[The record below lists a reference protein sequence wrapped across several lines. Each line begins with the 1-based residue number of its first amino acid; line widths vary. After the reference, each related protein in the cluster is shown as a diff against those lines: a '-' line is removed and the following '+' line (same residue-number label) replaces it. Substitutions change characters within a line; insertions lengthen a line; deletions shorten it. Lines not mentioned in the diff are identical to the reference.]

1 MDKNTAASIAKL
13 LNERNQLTQQYTA
26 EDILKNAE
34 NYIYEQEGEILVA
47 CVEVKKVQWYQ
58 SEILHLSVNENYE
71 GQGYGRQLIAK
82 AEEKSIEDGAKILQ
96 CTIRTDNKG
105 SEHVF
110 SISDYKQVA
119 CFHNP
124 ASGNDVGVWQKVVS
138 VRP

>member
-1 MDKNTAASIAKL
+1 MDKNTAAQIAEL
-13 LNERNQLTQQYTA
+13 LNGRNQLTREYTT

-34 NYIYEQEGEILVA
+34 NYIYEQENEVFVA

-58 SEILHLSVNENYE
+58 SEILHLSVSENYE
-71 GQGYGRQLIAK
+71 GQGHGRRLIAK
-82 AEEKSIEDGAKILQ
+82 AEEKAVRDGAKILQ

-110 SISDYKQVA
+110 SVSGYRQVA
-119 CFHNP
+119 CFYNP
-124 ASGNDVGVWQKVVS
+124 VSANDIGVWQKVVS